1 MQKILI
7 LLFSLIIVLNY
18 SCNEK
23 YTKTKQSTPIQIP
36 KNEINYLK
44 LGRDIALSTKAVL
57 GSNLMQTIS
66 KKGTEEAI
74 KFCNTNANLLT
85 DSTAL
90 LLNAKV
96 KRVSDKNRNPKNYA
110 NKQELDYINSMKE
123 VLKSGGKLNGKII
136 EHKNKM
142 IGYYPII
149 TNQACL
155 QCHGNTKNDI
165 EPKVLEKIDL
175 LYPKDLAINYKNNE
189 LRGIWVIE
197 MDK

>member
-1 MQKILI
+1 MKKSILF
-7 LLFSLIIVLNY
+7 LLAIGFVLSY
-18 SCNEK
+18 SCNETK
-23 YTKTKQSTPIQIP
+23 QETEKKISKTKIS
-36 KNEINYLK
+36 INYLEEGK
-44 LGRDIALSTKAVL
+44 KIALSTKAVL